1 MKWDIKNLILIVF
14 SQLSA
19 FTIKLTNR
27 QTKRVSG
34 YGKHQVIHKQL
45 KAHPPRARQYQKNDR
60 SFRKQAL

>member
-14 SQLSA
+14 SELSA
-19 FTIKLTNR
+19 LTIKLTNK

-34 YGKHQVIHKQL
+34 YSKYRAIHKL
-45 KAHPPRARQYQKNDR
+45 LEAHPPRARQYKKYDG